1 MESLLD
7 GDHLDRYVI
16 GNRNA
21 EATIRGGG
29 AMMGGRTGGG
39 RNKAPRVPLG
49 VPPGL
54 SAVVDMRPL
63 LDVVDDGRVLEGTEI
78 REVSDGLRMCLDV
91 LDWRDALLAVN
102 DDVDDDDDHRGGE
115 GGDNRE
121 EITFVE
127 LPKLVESVRVDPD
140 LLRLLSD
147 AFDPNDPDRL
157 DGTTFPSLG
166 RLRSIIRDT
175 RRTVL
180 DDVNSLLASP
190 GMRGKLATESGGS
203 LVMEMNG
210 RLVIPVR
217 SEFRSSVGGIVHDAS
232 RSGGT
237 VYVEPPGVIDRTND
251 LRGMETE
258 LRGEENRIWRQ
269 LSEAI
274 GERGDDIERNAACL
288 GQLDVVLARV
298 KLGKRFRS
306 AASAGSSS
314 GGAGGMGG
322 GGGGGG
328 GVVVPEVRTEGVVC
342 VRDALHPI
350 LLLREDD
357 RMRKKNGGVGGFGRG
372 GGAGAAAAT
381 PAKGGGGVVGS
392 DVDIGRGENQGLI
405 LTGPNSGGK
414 TIILVRAPP
423 SFVCAENTYSPPLRS
438 FFARLR
444 GPTRA
449 HPHACMFLYYFVVN
463 SVCRNC

>member
-1 MESLLD
+1 MGRGLESG
-7 GDHLDRYVI
+7 GDRVWI
-16 GNRNA
+16 GSGQGGD
-21 EATIRGGG
+21 RGG
-29 AMMGGRTGGG
+29 
-39 RNKAPRVPLG
+39 K
-49 VPPGL
+49 
-54 SAVVDMRPL
+54 
-63 LDVVDDGRVLEGTEI
+63 
-78 REVSDGLRMCLDV
+78 
-91 LDWRDALLAVN
+91 
-102 DDVDDDDDHRGGE
+102 

-127 LPKLVESVRVDPD
+127 LPKLVESMRVDPD

-166 RLRSIIRDT
+166 RLRSLIRDT

-328 GVVVPEVRTEGVVC
+328 GVVIPEVGTEGVVC

-392 DVDIGRGENQGLI
+392 DVDIGRGEIQGLI

-423 SFVCAENTYSPPLRS
+423 SFVCAENTYSPP
-438 FFARLR
+438 
-444 GPTRA
+444 
-449 HPHACMFLYYFVVN
+449 
-463 SVCRNC
+463 SVPFSLE